1 MVAFAGVTVY
11 GLAAAASPAVIAA
24 GAVGLAFSALFA
36 RGARDRLRGDRIALM
51 RDGDVL
57 IGGELQRPLPASDAT
72 FAIESDHQGS
82 WVIVLNAGSEDPVR
96 LSAGGWALD
105 GERFVTF
112 KVAEQALLGMGLTR
126 QR

>member
-1 MVAFAGVTVY
+1 MLVFAALLVY
-11 GLAAAASPAVIAA
+11 GLAAAASWAIAA
-24 GAVGLAFSALFA
+24 GAAGLVFVALFA
-36 RGARDRLRGDRIALM
+36 RGVWERLRGGRIALM

-57 IGGELQRPLPASDAT
+57 IGGELKRPLPAADAT

-82 WVIVLNAGSEDPVR
+82 WVIVLSAGSEDPVR

-105 GERFVTF
+105 GERFVTK

-126 QR
+126 RA

>member
-1 MVAFAGVTVY
+1 
-11 GLAAAASPAVIAA
+11 
-24 GAVGLAFSALFA
+24 
-36 RGARDRLRGDRIALM
+36 M

-57 IGGELQRPLPASDAT
+57 IGGELKRPLPAADAT

-82 WVIVLNAGSEDPVR
+82 WVIVLSVGSEDPVR

-105 GERFVTF
+105 GERFVTK

-126 QR
+126 RA